1 MTKQTFPRR
10 SSILSFMFIVLTLVF
25 GYLLNEEKVDH
36 QQTRDILVEKD
47 QVINQLVHDTSLLH
61 KGVREHIW
69 LIKEKDREISFLRL
83 TNRSILGKTLT
94 DSIVRENMRMK
105 LVIDSLSYELEQFED
120 NAALDIKSQEI
131 LRLYNKTSTH
141 PRNMDL
147 ALQ

>member
-1 MTKQTFPRR
+1 
-10 SSILSFMFIVLTLVF
+10 VLTLIF
-25 GYLLNEEKVDH
+25 GYFLNQEKIDH

-47 QVINQLVHDTSLLH
+47 QVINRLVHDTSLLH

-105 LVIDSLSYELEQFED
+105 LVIDSLTYELEQYED
-120 NAALDIKSQEI
+120 NAALDERSQKI
-131 LRLYNKTSTH
+131 FRFNQKNSTH